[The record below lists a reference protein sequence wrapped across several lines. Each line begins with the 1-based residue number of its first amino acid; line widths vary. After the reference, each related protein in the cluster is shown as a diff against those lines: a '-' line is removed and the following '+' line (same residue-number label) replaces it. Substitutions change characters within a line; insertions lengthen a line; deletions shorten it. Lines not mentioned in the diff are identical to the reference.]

1 MTYEYAFWYLLG
13 VYAMTV
19 TLAKTNGFDYSDE
32 FAIAIVLGLFWPVSL
47 LLWLGL
53 VVAEKYIEA
62 RKS

>member
-13 VYAMTV
+13 VYAVTV
-19 TLAKTNGFDYSDE
+19 TLAKTNGFDYNDE
-32 FAIAIVLGLFWPVSL
+32 FAMAIVLGLIWPVTL

-53 VVAEKYIEA
+53 FVTDKYTEW

>member
-13 VYAMTV
+13 VYALT
-19 TLAKTNGFDYSDE
+19 TALAKTNGFDYADE

-53 VVAEKYIEA
+53 GCAEKCIEW